1 MEVTIGMLIGNF
13 LAGLVAGVIIW
24 IVGRLGLGL
33 VVSGFV
39 PALLAAFVIVIL
51 SAVITWLLTTL
62 GLNVEGAI
70 LGGIIHLLIAALVI
84 LLSSRVVPGIMVQG
98 PVGAVIAALA
108 IGAVGWLI
116 NAILGLFS
124 AGQLAL

>member
-1 MEVTIGMLIGNF
+1 MEVIIGVLVGIV
-13 LAGLVAGVIIW
+13 LAGLVSGVIIW

-39 PALLAAFVIVIL
+39 PALLAAFVIAIL
-51 SAVITWLLTTL
+51 SGAITWLLTTL
-62 GLNVEGAI
+62 GLNVEGGI
-70 LGGIIHLLIAALVI
+70 VGGIIHLLIAALVI
-84 LLSSRVVPGIMVQG
+84 LLSSRIVPGIMVQG
-98 PVGAVIAALA
+98 PVGAVVAALA

-116 NAILGLFS
+116 NAVLGLFS

>member
-1 MEVTIGMLIGNF
+1 MEVIIGVLVGIV
-13 LAGLVAGVIIW
+13 LAGLVSGVIIW

-39 PALLAAFVIVIL
+39 PALLAAFVIAIL
-51 SAVITWLLTTL
+51 SGAITWLLTAL
-62 GLNVEGAI
+62 GLNVEGGI
-70 LGGIIHLLIAALVI
+70 VGGIIHLLIAALVI
-84 LLSSRVVPGIMVQG
+84 LLSSRIVPGIMVQG

-116 NAILGLFS
+116 NAVLGLFS